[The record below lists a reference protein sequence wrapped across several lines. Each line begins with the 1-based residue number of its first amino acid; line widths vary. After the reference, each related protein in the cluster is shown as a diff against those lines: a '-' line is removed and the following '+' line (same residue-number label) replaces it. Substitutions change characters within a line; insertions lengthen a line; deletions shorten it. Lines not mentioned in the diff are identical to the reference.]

1 MSKEEKYTR
10 ENPGSFEDK
19 IDTAMAD
26 LEMEPEE
33 EFYGADFYAEEDE
46 EQEDYPE
53 EYPEE
58 EEYDSDDDLSDKFSR
73 DIMTDATKELQVE
86 LIQPHSRNRRKR
98 SGTVGNVDLHGANV
112 DVRIEDGE
120 SDPKKPNTQGSKEQ
134 RKKAQETKIR
144 EFRPKESESQEPRS
158 PEGESQESGLG
169 NSRSQESELEGS
181 NSQKS
186 GKKELRNQKLD
197 NPERKK
203 QEDQGYG
210 KQKERNQKSK
220 SPKPQSRSARPN
232 KISYVPISDEEL
244 DEKIV
249 PVTRKKHK
257 GLKITGLVAAI
268 LAVTA
273 GCAYGAVSYYYSDR
287 FFEGTYING
296 INCSN
301 KTAYEVE
308 QEIASSV
315 ENYSIEVT
323 ARNQEPQSISGSQ
336 INYRYMSDGEVLN
349 LLKQQK
355 PYEWVRGFMETRSY
369 TTAENVTFDK
379 SLLQTEVKALSC
391 AQPENQVEP
400 ENAYVALDGSEF
412 TIVPETEGSKLKV
425 KEAYKVLDA
434 AIAGSQ
440 TSIDLNSTPDVYAVA
455 AVTSDDPTL
464 LATKDAYN
472 NYTKA
477 SITYTFGDQ
486 TVTLDGSTLKDW
498 LQFDDKGQLVQDDAS
513 FTQHIKDFVAQL
525 ASEHDTVGTT
535 RSFNTT
541 SGRTVSVY
549 GSAYG
554 WKINQ
559 DSEVAQLTE
568 EIRTGTQITREPVY
582 SMRAN
587 AYGYNDIGS
596 TYIEVDMTNQHM
608 YYYQNGSIIFDS
620 DIVSGDIRYEDRAT
634 PPGIFTLYYKK
645 SPDVLRG
652 EKKPDGTYEYETPV
666 TYWMPFNGGIG
677 FHDATWQDYFG
688 GDRYTYAGSHGC
700 INMPLDAAA
709 TLYSIIDTN
718 VPIVCFY

>member
-1 MSKEEKYTR
+1 MSKDEKRTQR
-10 ENPGSFEDK
+10 GPGGFEDK
-19 IDTAMAD
+19 IDAAMAD
-26 LEMEPEE
+26 LEVDLDD
-33 EFYGADFYAEEDE
+33 EFHGADFFDEEDTQSSEDGDFDSWDDTDEADDQEDSAEEDYE
-46 EQEDYPE
+46 E

-58 EEYDSDDDLSDKFSR
+58 EEYDSEYSDEFEEESEADDDEEESEADDDEEESEEFDEEDDSYDDESDVPQER
-73 DIMTDATKELQVE
+73 ELQVE
-86 LIQPHSRNRRKR
+86 EFSTRSGRKR
-98 SGTVGNVDLHGANV
+98 S
-112 DVRIEDGE
+112 R
-120 SDPKKPNTQGSKEQ
+120 
-134 RKKAQETKIR
+134 R
-144 EFRPKESESQEPRS
+144 EKKEST
-158 PEGESQESGLG
+158 
-169 NSRSQESELEGS
+169 
-181 NSQKS
+181 QKQS
-186 GKKELRNQKLD
+186 AR
-197 NPERKK
+197 PA
-203 QEDQGYG
+203 
-210 KQKERNQKSK
+210 
-220 SPKPQSRSARPN
+220 SRSARPT
-232 KISYVPISDEEL
+232 KIAYVPISEEEL

-249 PVTRKKHK
+249 PIQKKKHK
-257 GLKITGLVAAI
+257 GLKVTGIIAAI

-273 GCAYGAVSYYYSDR
+273 GCAYGAVTYYYADR

-296 INCSN
+296 IDCSN

-308 QEIASSV
+308 QAIASTV
-315 ENYSIEVT
+315 EAYSIEVT
-323 ARNQEPQSISGSQ
+323 SRNQDPQTISGSQ
-336 INYRYMSDGEVLN
+336 IGYQYMSDGEVLN

-369 TTAENVTFDK
+369 NTQENVTFDK
-379 SLLQTEVKALSC
+379 TLLQNEVKALNC

-400 ENAYVALDGSEF
+400 ENAYVAMNGDEF

-425 KEAYKVLDA
+425 KEAYKALDA
-434 AIAGSQ
+434 AISGSQ
-440 TSIDLNSTPDVYAVA
+440 TSIDLGSTPDVYAVA
-455 AVTSDDPTL
+455 AVTSEDSTL
-464 LATKDAYN
+464 QATRDAYN

-486 TVTLDGSTLKDW
+486 TVTLDGSTLKNW
-498 LQFDDKGQLVQDDAS
+498 LQFDEKGQLVQDDAS
-513 FTQHIKDFVAQL
+513 FTQHVKDFVAQL
-525 ASEHDTVGTT
+525 ASEHNTVGTT

-554 WKINQ
+554 WKIDQ
-559 DSEVAQLTE
+559 DAEAAQLTE
-568 EIRTGTQITREPVY
+568 EIRTGTQTTREPVY

-596 TYIEVDMTNQHM
+596 TYIEVDLSSQHM
-608 YYYQNGSIIFDS
+608 YYYQGGSIIFDS
-620 DIVSGDIRYEDRAT
+620 DIVSGDIRYDDRAT

-652 EKKPDGTYEYETPV
+652 AKKPDGTYEYETSV

-677 FHDATWQDYFG
+677 FHDATWQAYFG

>member
-1 MSKEEKYTR
+1 MSMKRHTQ
-10 ENPGSFEDK
+10 GSSEDFEDK
-19 IDTAMAD
+19 IDAAMAD
-26 LEMEPEE
+26 LEIDPDDEFHNADFYEEEEPAETSDREEKTDPEFDSWEEGEEDWEYSDEYIQEEE
-33 EFYGADFYAEEDE
+33 EF
-46 EQEDYPE
+46 QE

-58 EEYDSDDDLSDKFSR
+58 EEYDQDDAELASDEEDSWNEEETESEEENSEEEDSE
-73 DIMTDATKELQVE
+73 DAESANGPEESEKELQVE
-86 LIQPHSRNRRKR
+86 IIPPRSNKGRKHRRKD
-98 SGTVGNVDLHGANV
+98 SAGAAAP
-112 DVRIEDGE
+112 DQPEKQT
-120 SDPKKPNTQGSKEQ
+120 SKKS
-134 RKKAQETKIR
+134 A
-144 EFRPKESESQEPRS
+144 RP
-158 PEGESQESGLG
+158 
-169 NSRSQESELEGS
+169 
-181 NSQKS
+181 
-186 GKKELRNQKLD
+186 
-197 NPERKK
+197 
-203 QEDQGYG
+203 
-210 KQKERNQKSK
+210 
-220 SPKPQSRSARPN
+220 SPKPAARSARPT
-232 KISYVPISDEEL
+232 KISYVPITDEEL
-244 DEKIV
+244 DEKIIPV
-249 PVTRKKHK
+249 PRKKHK
-257 GLKITGLVAAI
+257 GLKVTGIVAAI

-273 GCAYGAVSYYYSDR
+273 GCAYGAVSYYYADR

-301 KTAYEVE
+301 KTAYETE
-308 QEIASSV
+308 QLIASNV
-315 ENYSIEVT
+315 EDYSIEIT
-323 ARNQEPQSISGSQ
+323 ARNQEPQAISGNQ
-336 INYRYMSDGEVLN
+336 INYRYVSDGEVLD

-355 PYEWVRGFMETRSY
+355 PYEWVKGFMETRSY
-369 TTAENVTFDK
+369 TTQENVTFDK
-379 SLLQTEVKALSC
+379 SLLQSEVKELKC
-391 AQPENQVEP
+391 AQAENQVEP
-400 ENAYVALDGSEF
+400 ENAYVALEGSEF

-425 KEAYKVLDA
+425 KEAYKALDT
-434 AIAGSQ
+434 AISGSQ
-440 TSIDLNSTPDVYAVA
+440 TSIDLGNTPDVYAVA

-464 LATKDAYN
+464 QATRDAYN

-477 SITYTFGDQ
+477 SITYTFGEQ
-486 TVTLDGSTLKDW
+486 TVTLDGSTLKEW

-554 WKINQ
+554 WKIDQ
-559 DSEVAQLTE
+559 DAEAAQLTE
-568 EIRTGTQITREPVY
+568 EIRTGTQTTREPVY

-587 AYGYNDIGS
+587 SYGYNDIGS
-596 TYIEVDMTNQHM
+596 TYIEVDLSSQHM

-620 DIVSGDIRYEDRAT
+620 DIVSGDIRYDDRAT

-652 EKKPDGTYEYETPV
+652 EKKPDGTYEYETQV

-677 FHDATWQDYFG
+677 FHDATWQAYFG

>member
-1 MSKEEKYTR
+1 MSKDNKHTQGS
-10 ENPGSFEDK
+10 PGDFEDK
-19 IDTAMAD
+19 IDSAMAGLEAD
-26 LEMEPEE
+26 LDE
-33 EFYGADFYAEEDE
+33 EFHGADFYDEDDQESDFDSWEGEDDSDAEELA
-46 EQEDYPE
+46 EQDSEE

-58 EEYDSDDDLSDKFSR
+58 EEYDQDDAELSSEEEDFWDEEETESEEENSEEE
-73 DIMTDATKELQVE
+73 DSESEDSEDAESADEPETSEKELQVE
-86 LIQPHSRNRRKR
+86 IIPPHSNKGRKHRRKD
-98 SGTVGNVDLHGANV
+98 SAGAAAPNQP
-112 DVRIEDGE
+112 EKQT
-120 SDPKKPNTQGSKEQ
+120 SKKS
-134 RKKAQETKIR
+134 A
-144 EFRPKESESQEPRS
+144 RP
-158 PEGESQESGLG
+158 
-169 NSRSQESELEGS
+169 
-181 NSQKS
+181 
-186 GKKELRNQKLD
+186 
-197 NPERKK
+197 
-203 QEDQGYG
+203 
-210 KQKERNQKSK
+210 
-220 SPKPQSRSARPN
+220 SPKPAARSARPT
-232 KISYVPISDEEL
+232 KISYVPITDEEL
-244 DEKIV
+244 DEKIIPV
-249 PVTRKKHK
+249 PRKKHK
-257 GLKITGLVAAI
+257 GLKVTGIVAAI

-273 GCAYGAVSYYYSDR
+273 GCAYGAVSYYYADR

-301 KTAYEVE
+301 KTAYETE
-308 QEIASSV
+308 QLIASNV
-315 ENYSIEVT
+315 EDYSIEIT
-323 ARNQEPQSISGSQ
+323 ARNQEPQAISGNQ
-336 INYRYMSDGEVLN
+336 INYRYVSDGEVLD

-355 PYEWVRGFMETRSY
+355 PYEWVKGFMETRSY
-369 TTAENVTFDK
+369 TTQENVTFDK
-379 SLLQTEVKALSC
+379 SLLQSEVKELKC
-391 AQPENQVEP
+391 AQAENQVEP
-400 ENAYVALDGSEF
+400 ENAYVALEGSEF

-425 KEAYKVLDA
+425 KEAYKALDT
-434 AIAGSQ
+434 AISGSQ
-440 TSIDLNSTPDVYAVA
+440 TSIDLGNTPDVYAVA

-464 LATKDAYN
+464 QATRDAYN

-477 SITYTFGDQ
+477 SITYTFGEQ
-486 TVTLDGSTLKDW
+486 TVTLDGSTLKEW

-554 WKINQ
+554 WKIDQ
-559 DSEVAQLTE
+559 DAEAAQLTE
-568 EIRTGTQITREPVY
+568 EIRTGTQTTREPVY

-587 AYGYNDIGS
+587 SYGYNDIGS
-596 TYIEVDMTNQHM
+596 TYIEVDLSSQHM

-620 DIVSGDIRYEDRAT
+620 DIVSGDIRYDDRAT

-652 EKKPDGTYEYETPV
+652 EKKPDGTYEYETQV

-677 FHDATWQDYFG
+677 FHDATWQAYFG

>member
-1 MSKEEKYTR
+1 MSKDEKRTQR
-10 ENPGSFEDK
+10 GPGGFEDK
-19 IDTAMAD
+19 IDAAMAD
-26 LEMEPEE
+26 LEVDLDD
-33 EFYGADFYAEEDE
+33 EFHGADFFDEEDTQSSEDGDFDSWDDTDEADDQEDSAEEDYE
-46 EQEDYPE
+46 E

-58 EEYDSDDDLSDKFSR
+58 EEYDSEYSDEFEEESEADDDEEESEEFDEEDDSYDDESDVPQER
-73 DIMTDATKELQVE
+73 ELQVE
-86 LIQPHSRNRRKR
+86 EFSTRSGRKR
-98 SGTVGNVDLHGANV
+98 S
-112 DVRIEDGE
+112 R
-120 SDPKKPNTQGSKEQ
+120 
-134 RKKAQETKIR
+134 R
-144 EFRPKESESQEPRS
+144 EKKEST
-158 PEGESQESGLG
+158 
-169 NSRSQESELEGS
+169 
-181 NSQKS
+181 QKQS
-186 GKKELRNQKLD
+186 AR
-197 NPERKK
+197 PA
-203 QEDQGYG
+203 
-210 KQKERNQKSK
+210 
-220 SPKPQSRSARPN
+220 SRSARPT
-232 KISYVPISDEEL
+232 KIVYVPISEEEL

-249 PVTRKKHK
+249 PIQKKKHK
-257 GLKITGLVAAI
+257 GLKVTGIIAAI

-273 GCAYGAVSYYYSDR
+273 GCAYGAVTYYYADR

-296 INCSN
+296 IDCSN

-308 QEIASSV
+308 QAIASTV
-315 ENYSIEVT
+315 EAYSIEVT
-323 ARNQEPQSISGSQ
+323 SRNQDPQTISGSQ
-336 INYRYMSDGEVLN
+336 IGYQYMSDGEVLN

-369 TTAENVTFDK
+369 NTQENVTFDK
-379 SLLQTEVKALSC
+379 TLLQNEVKALNC

-400 ENAYVALDGSEF
+400 ENAYVAMNGDEF

-425 KEAYKVLDA
+425 KEAYKALDA
-434 AIAGSQ
+434 AISGSQ
-440 TSIDLNSTPDVYAVA
+440 TSIDLGSTPDVYAVA
-455 AVTSDDPTL
+455 AVTSEDSTL
-464 LATKDAYN
+464 QATRDAYN

-486 TVTLDGSTLKDW
+486 TVTLDGSTLKNW
-498 LQFDDKGQLVQDDAS
+498 LQFDEKGQLVQDDAS
-513 FTQHIKDFVAQL
+513 FTQHVKDFVAQL
-525 ASEHDTVGTT
+525 ASEHNTVGTT

-554 WKINQ
+554 WKIDQ
-559 DSEVAQLTE
+559 DAEAAQLTE
-568 EIRTGTQITREPVY
+568 EIRTGTQTTREPVY

-596 TYIEVDMTNQHM
+596 TYIEVDLSSQHM
-608 YYYQNGSIIFDS
+608 YYYQGGSIIFDS
-620 DIVSGDIRYEDRAT
+620 DIVSGDIRYDDRAT

-652 EKKPDGTYEYETPV
+652 AKKPDGTYEYETSV

-677 FHDATWQDYFG
+677 FHDATWQAYFG

>member
-1 MSKEEKYTR
+1 MSKDEKRTQR
-10 ENPGSFEDK
+10 GPGGFEDK
-19 IDTAMAD
+19 IDAAMAD
-26 LEMEPEE
+26 LEVDLDD
-33 EFYGADFYAEEDE
+33 EFHGADFFDEEDTQSSEDGDFDSWDDTDEADDQEDSAEEDYE
-46 EQEDYPE
+46 E

-58 EEYDSDDDLSDKFSR
+58 EEYDSEYSDEFEEESEEGYDYEDQPDEEDDSYDDESDVPQER
-73 DIMTDATKELQVE
+73 ELQVE
-86 LIQPHSRNRRKR
+86 EFSTRSGQKR
-98 SGTVGNVDLHGANV
+98 S
-112 DVRIEDGE
+112 R
-120 SDPKKPNTQGSKEQ
+120 
-134 RKKAQETKIR
+134 R
-144 EFRPKESESQEPRS
+144 EKKEST
-158 PEGESQESGLG
+158 
-169 NSRSQESELEGS
+169 
-181 NSQKS
+181 QKQS
-186 GKKELRNQKLD
+186 AR
-197 NPERKK
+197 PA
-203 QEDQGYG
+203 
-210 KQKERNQKSK
+210 
-220 SPKPQSRSARPN
+220 SRSARPT
-232 KISYVPISDEEL
+232 KIAYVPISEEEL

-249 PVTRKKHK
+249 PIQKKKHK
-257 GLKITGLVAAI
+257 GLKVTGIIAAI

-273 GCAYGAVSYYYSDR
+273 GCAYGAVTYYYADR

-296 INCSN
+296 IDCSN

-308 QEIASSV
+308 QAIASTV
-315 ENYSIEVT
+315 EAYSIEVT
-323 ARNQEPQSISGSQ
+323 SRNQDPQTISGSQ
-336 INYRYMSDGEVLN
+336 IGYQYMSDGEVLN

-369 TTAENVTFDK
+369 NTQENVTFDK
-379 SLLQTEVKALSC
+379 TLLQNEVKALNC

-400 ENAYVALDGSEF
+400 ENAYVAMNGDEF

-425 KEAYKVLDA
+425 KEAYKALDA
-434 AIAGSQ
+434 AISGSQ
-440 TSIDLNSTPDVYAVA
+440 TSIDLGSTPDVYAVA
-455 AVTSDDPTL
+455 AVTSEDSTL
-464 LATKDAYN
+464 QATRDAYN

-486 TVTLDGSTLKDW
+486 TVTLDGSTLKNW
-498 LQFDDKGQLVQDDAS
+498 LQFDEKGQLVQDDAS
-513 FTQHIKDFVAQL
+513 FTQHVKDFVAQL
-525 ASEHDTVGTT
+525 ASEHNTVGTT

-554 WKINQ
+554 WKIDQ
-559 DSEVAQLTE
+559 DAEAAQLTE
-568 EIRTGTQITREPVY
+568 EIRTGTQTTREPVY

-596 TYIEVDMTNQHM
+596 TYIEVDLSSQHM
-608 YYYQNGSIIFDS
+608 YYYQGGSIIFDS
-620 DIVSGDIRYEDRAT
+620 DIVSGDIRYDDRAT

-652 EKKPDGTYEYETPV
+652 AKKPDGTYEYETSV

-677 FHDATWQDYFG
+677 FHDATWQAYFG

>member
-1 MSKEEKYTR
+1 MSKDEKRTQR
-10 ENPGSFEDK
+10 GPGGFEDK
-19 IDTAMAD
+19 IDAAMAD
-26 LEMEPEE
+26 LEVDLDD
-33 EFYGADFYAEEDE
+33 EFHGADFFDEEDTQSSEDGDFDSWDDTDEADDQEDSAEEDYE
-46 EQEDYPE
+46 E

-58 EEYDSDDDLSDKFSR
+58 EEYDSEYSDEFEEESEADDDEEESEEFDEEDDSYDDESDVPQER
-73 DIMTDATKELQVE
+73 ELQVE
-86 LIQPHSRNRRKR
+86 EFSTRSGRKR
-98 SGTVGNVDLHGANV
+98 S
-112 DVRIEDGE
+112 R
-120 SDPKKPNTQGSKEQ
+120 
-134 RKKAQETKIR
+134 R
-144 EFRPKESESQEPRS
+144 EKKEST
-158 PEGESQESGLG
+158 
-169 NSRSQESELEGS
+169 
-181 NSQKS
+181 QKQS
-186 GKKELRNQKLD
+186 AR
-197 NPERKK
+197 PA
-203 QEDQGYG
+203 
-210 KQKERNQKSK
+210 
-220 SPKPQSRSARPN
+220 SRSARPT
-232 KISYVPISDEEL
+232 KIAYVPISEEEL

-249 PVTRKKHK
+249 PIQKKKHK
-257 GLKITGLVAAI
+257 GLKVTGIIAAI

-273 GCAYGAVSYYYSDR
+273 GCAYGAVTYYYADR

-296 INCSN
+296 IDCSN

-308 QEIASSV
+308 QAIANTV
-315 ENYSIEVT
+315 EAYSIEVT
-323 ARNQEPQSISGSQ
+323 SRNQDPQTISGSQ
-336 INYRYMSDGEVLN
+336 IGYQYMSDGEVLN

-369 TTAENVTFDK
+369 NTQENVTFDK
-379 SLLQTEVKALSC
+379 TLLQNEVKALNC

-400 ENAYVALDGSEF
+400 ENAYVAMNGDEF

-425 KEAYKVLDA
+425 KEAYKALDA
-434 AIAGSQ
+434 AISGSQ
-440 TSIDLNSTPDVYAVA
+440 TSIDLGSTPDVYAVA
-455 AVTSDDPTL
+455 AVTSEDSTL
-464 LATKDAYN
+464 QATRDAYN

-486 TVTLDGSTLKDW
+486 TVTLDGSTLKNW
-498 LQFDDKGQLVQDDAS
+498 LQFDEKGQLVQDDAS
-513 FTQHIKDFVAQL
+513 FTQHVKDFVAQL
-525 ASEHDTVGTT
+525 ASEHNTVGTT

-554 WKINQ
+554 WKIDQ
-559 DSEVAQLTE
+559 DAEAAQLTE
-568 EIRTGTQITREPVY
+568 EIRTGTQTTREPVY

-596 TYIEVDMTNQHM
+596 TYIEVDLSSQHM
-608 YYYQNGSIIFDS
+608 YYYQGGSIIFDS
-620 DIVSGDIRYEDRAT
+620 DIVSGDIRYDDRAT

-652 EKKPDGTYEYETPV
+652 AKKPDGTYEYETSV

-677 FHDATWQDYFG
+677 FHDATWQAYFG

>member
-1 MSKEEKYTR
+1 MSKDEKRTQR
-10 ENPGSFEDK
+10 GPGGFEDK
-19 IDTAMAD
+19 IDAAMAD
-26 LEMEPEE
+26 LEVDLDD
-33 EFYGADFYAEEDE
+33 EFHGADFFDEEDTQSSEDGDFDSWDDTDEADDQEDSAEEDYE
-46 EQEDYPE
+46 E

-58 EEYDSDDDLSDKFSR
+58 EEYDSEYSDEFEEESEADDDEEESEEFDEEDDSYDDESDVPQER
-73 DIMTDATKELQVE
+73 ELQVE
-86 LIQPHSRNRRKR
+86 EFSTRSGRKR
-98 SGTVGNVDLHGANV
+98 S
-112 DVRIEDGE
+112 R
-120 SDPKKPNTQGSKEQ
+120 
-134 RKKAQETKIR
+134 R
-144 EFRPKESESQEPRS
+144 EKKEST
-158 PEGESQESGLG
+158 
-169 NSRSQESELEGS
+169 
-181 NSQKS
+181 QK
-186 GKKELRNQKLD
+186 
-197 NPERKK
+197 
-203 QEDQGYG
+203 
-210 KQKERNQKSK
+210 
-220 SPKPQSRSARPN
+220 QSARPAYRSARPT
-232 KISYVPISDEEL
+232 KIAYVPISEEEL

-249 PVTRKKHK
+249 PIQKKKHK
-257 GLKITGLVAAI
+257 GLKVTGIIAAI

-273 GCAYGAVSYYYSDR
+273 GCAYGAVTYYYADR

-296 INCSN
+296 IDCSN

-308 QEIASSV
+308 QAIASTV
-315 ENYSIEVT
+315 EAYSIEVT
-323 ARNQEPQSISGSQ
+323 SRNQDPQTISGSQ
-336 INYRYMSDGEVLN
+336 IGYQYMSDGEVLN

-369 TTAENVTFDK
+369 NTQENVTFDK
-379 SLLQTEVKALSC
+379 TLLQNEVKALNC

-400 ENAYVALDGSEF
+400 ENAYVAMNGDEF

-425 KEAYKVLDA
+425 KEAYKALDA
-434 AIAGSQ
+434 AISGSQ
-440 TSIDLNSTPDVYAVA
+440 TSIDLGSTPDVYAVA
-455 AVTSDDPTL
+455 AVTSEDSTL
-464 LATKDAYN
+464 QATRDAYN

-486 TVTLDGSTLKDW
+486 TVTLDGSTLKNW
-498 LQFDDKGQLVQDDAS
+498 LQFDEKGQLVQDDAS
-513 FTQHIKDFVAQL
+513 FTQHVKDFVAQL
-525 ASEHDTVGTT
+525 ASEHNTVGTT

-554 WKINQ
+554 WKIDQ
-559 DSEVAQLTE
+559 DAEAAQLTE
-568 EIRTGTQITREPVY
+568 EIRTGTQTTREPVY

-596 TYIEVDMTNQHM
+596 TYIEVDLSSQHM
-608 YYYQNGSIIFDS
+608 YYYQGGSIIFDS
-620 DIVSGDIRYEDRAT
+620 DIVSGDIRYDDRAT

-652 EKKPDGTYEYETPV
+652 AKKPDGTYEYETSV

-677 FHDATWQDYFG
+677 FHDATWQAYFG

>member
-1 MSKEEKYTR
+1 MSKDNKHTQGS
-10 ENPGSFEDK
+10 PGDFEDK
-19 IDTAMAD
+19 IDSAMAGLEAD
-26 LEMEPEE
+26 LDE
-33 EFYGADFYAEEDE
+33 EFHGADFYDEDDQESDFDSWEGEDDSDAEELA
-46 EQEDYPE
+46 EQDSEE

-58 EEYDSDDDLSDKFSR
+58 EDSESEDSE
-73 DIMTDATKELQVE
+73 DAESADEPETSEKELQVE
-86 LIQPHSRNRRKR
+86 IIPPYSNKGRKHRRKD
-98 SGTVGNVDLHGANV
+98 SAGAAAPNQP
-112 DVRIEDGE
+112 EKQT
-120 SDPKKPNTQGSKEQ
+120 SKKS
-134 RKKAQETKIR
+134 A
-144 EFRPKESESQEPRS
+144 RP
-158 PEGESQESGLG
+158 
-169 NSRSQESELEGS
+169 
-181 NSQKS
+181 
-186 GKKELRNQKLD
+186 
-197 NPERKK
+197 
-203 QEDQGYG
+203 
-210 KQKERNQKSK
+210 
-220 SPKPQSRSARPN
+220 SPKPAARSARPT
-232 KISYVPISDEEL
+232 KISYVPITDEEL
-244 DEKIV
+244 DEKIIPV
-249 PVTRKKHK
+249 PRKKHK
-257 GLKITGLVAAI
+257 GLKVTGIVAAI

-273 GCAYGAVSYYYSDR
+273 GCAYGAVSYYYTDR

-301 KTAYEVE
+301 KTAYETE
-308 QEIASSV
+308 QLIASNV
-315 ENYSIEVT
+315 EDYSIEIT
-323 ARNQEPQSISGSQ
+323 ARNQEPQAISGNQ
-336 INYRYMSDGEVLN
+336 INYRYVSDGEVLD

-355 PYEWVRGFMETRSY
+355 PYEWVKGFMETRSY
-369 TTAENVTFDK
+369 TTQENVTFDK
-379 SLLQTEVKALSC
+379 SLLQSEVKELKC
-391 AQPENQVEP
+391 AQAENQVEP
-400 ENAYVALDGSEF
+400 ENAYVALEGSEF

-425 KEAYKVLDA
+425 KEAYKALDT
-434 AIAGSQ
+434 AISGSQ
-440 TSIDLNSTPDVYAVA
+440 TSIDLGNTPDVYAVA

-464 LATKDAYN
+464 QATRDAYN

-477 SITYTFGDQ
+477 SITYTFGEQ
-486 TVTLDGSTLKDW
+486 TVTLDGSTLKEW

-554 WKINQ
+554 WKIDQ
-559 DSEVAQLTE
+559 DAEAAQLTE
-568 EIRTGTQITREPVY
+568 EIRTGTQTTREPVY

-587 AYGYNDIGS
+587 SYGYNDIGS
-596 TYIEVDMTNQHM
+596 TYIEVDLSSQHM

-620 DIVSGDIRYEDRAT
+620 DIVSGDIRYDDRAT

-652 EKKPDGTYEYETPV
+652 EKKPDGTYEYETQV

-677 FHDATWQDYFG
+677 FHDATWQAYFG

>member
-1 MSKEEKYTR
+1 MSKDEKRTQR
-10 ENPGSFEDK
+10 GPGGFEDK
-19 IDTAMAD
+19 IDAAMAD
-26 LEMEPEE
+26 LEVDLDD
-33 EFYGADFYAEEDE
+33 EFHGADFFDEEDTQSSEDGAFDSWDDTDEADDQEDSAEEDYE
-46 EQEDYPE
+46 E

-58 EEYDSDDDLSDKFSR
+58 EEYDSEYSDEFEEESEADDDEEESEEFDEEDDSYDDESDVPQER
-73 DIMTDATKELQVE
+73 ELQVE
-86 LIQPHSRNRRKR
+86 EFSTRSGRKR
-98 SGTVGNVDLHGANV
+98 S
-112 DVRIEDGE
+112 R
-120 SDPKKPNTQGSKEQ
+120 
-134 RKKAQETKIR
+134 R
-144 EFRPKESESQEPRS
+144 EKKEST
-158 PEGESQESGLG
+158 
-169 NSRSQESELEGS
+169 
-181 NSQKS
+181 QKQS
-186 GKKELRNQKLD
+186 AR
-197 NPERKK
+197 PA
-203 QEDQGYG
+203 
-210 KQKERNQKSK
+210 
-220 SPKPQSRSARPN
+220 SRSARPT
-232 KISYVPISDEEL
+232 KIAYVPISEEEL

-249 PVTRKKHK
+249 PIQKKKHK
-257 GLKITGLVAAI
+257 GLKVTGIIAAI

-273 GCAYGAVSYYYSDR
+273 GCAYGAVTYYYADR

-296 INCSN
+296 IDCSN

-308 QEIASSV
+308 QAIASTV
-315 ENYSIEVT
+315 EAYSIEVT
-323 ARNQEPQSISGSQ
+323 SRNQDPQTISGSQ
-336 INYRYMSDGEVLN
+336 IGYQYMSDGEVLN

-369 TTAENVTFDK
+369 NTQENVTFDK
-379 SLLQTEVKALSC
+379 TLLQNEVKALNC

-400 ENAYVALDGSEF
+400 ENAYVAMNGDEF

-425 KEAYKVLDA
+425 KEAYKALDA
-434 AIAGSQ
+434 AISGSQ
-440 TSIDLNSTPDVYAVA
+440 TSIDLGSTPDVYAVA
-455 AVTSDDPTL
+455 AVTSEDSTL
-464 LATKDAYN
+464 QATRDAYN

-486 TVTLDGSTLKDW
+486 TVTLDGSTLKNW
-498 LQFDDKGQLVQDDAS
+498 LQFDEKGQLVQDDAS
-513 FTQHIKDFVAQL
+513 FTQHVKDFVAQL
-525 ASEHDTVGTT
+525 ASEHNTVGTT

-554 WKINQ
+554 WKIDQ
-559 DSEVAQLTE
+559 DAEAAQLTE
-568 EIRTGTQITREPVY
+568 EIRTGTQTTREPVY

-596 TYIEVDMTNQHM
+596 TYIEVDLSSQHM
-608 YYYQNGSIIFDS
+608 YYYQGGSIIFDS
-620 DIVSGDIRYEDRAT
+620 DIVSGDIRYDDRAT

-652 EKKPDGTYEYETPV
+652 AKKPDGTYEYETSV

-677 FHDATWQDYFG
+677 FHDATWQAYFG

>member
-1 MSKEEKYTR
+1 MSKDEKRTQR
-10 ENPGSFEDK
+10 GPGGFEDK
-19 IDTAMAD
+19 IDAAMAD
-26 LEMEPEE
+26 LEVDLDD
-33 EFYGADFYAEEDE
+33 EFHGADFFDEEDTQSSEDGDFDSWDDTDEADDQEDSAEEDYE
-46 EQEDYPE
+46 E

-58 EEYDSDDDLSDKFSR
+58 EEYDSEYSDEFEEESEADDDEEESEEFDEEDDSYDDESDVPQER
-73 DIMTDATKELQVE
+73 ELQVE
-86 LIQPHSRNRRKR
+86 EFSTRSGRKR
-98 SGTVGNVDLHGANV
+98 S
-112 DVRIEDGE
+112 R
-120 SDPKKPNTQGSKEQ
+120 
-134 RKKAQETKIR
+134 R
-144 EFRPKESESQEPRS
+144 EKKEST
-158 PEGESQESGLG
+158 
-169 NSRSQESELEGS
+169 
-181 NSQKS
+181 QKQS
-186 GKKELRNQKLD
+186 AR
-197 NPERKK
+197 PA
-203 QEDQGYG
+203 
-210 KQKERNQKSK
+210 
-220 SPKPQSRSARPN
+220 SRSARPT
-232 KISYVPISDEEL
+232 KIAYVPISEEEL

-249 PVTRKKHK
+249 PIQKKKHK
-257 GLKITGLVAAI
+257 GLKVTGIIAAI

-273 GCAYGAVSYYYSDR
+273 GCVYGAVTYYYADR

-296 INCSN
+296 IDCSN

-308 QEIASSV
+308 QAIASTV
-315 ENYSIEVT
+315 EAYSIEVT
-323 ARNQEPQSISGSQ
+323 SRNQDPQTISGSQ
-336 INYRYMSDGEVLN
+336 IGYQYMSDGEVLN

-369 TTAENVTFDK
+369 NTQENVTFDK
-379 SLLQTEVKALSC
+379 TLLQNEVKALNC

-400 ENAYVALDGSEF
+400 ENAYVAMNGDEF

-425 KEAYKVLDA
+425 KEAYKALDA
-434 AIAGSQ
+434 AISGSQ
-440 TSIDLNSTPDVYAVA
+440 TSIDLGSTPDVYAVA
-455 AVTSDDPTL
+455 AVTSEDSTL
-464 LATKDAYN
+464 QATRDAYN

-486 TVTLDGSTLKDW
+486 TVTLDGSTLKNW
-498 LQFDDKGQLVQDDAS
+498 LQFDEKGQLVQDDAS
-513 FTQHIKDFVAQL
+513 FTQHVKDFVAQL
-525 ASEHDTVGTT
+525 ASEHNTVGTT

-554 WKINQ
+554 WKIDQ
-559 DSEVAQLTE
+559 DAEAAQLTE
-568 EIRTGTQITREPVY
+568 EIRTGTQTTREPVY

-596 TYIEVDMTNQHM
+596 TYIEVDLSSQHM
-608 YYYQNGSIIFDS
+608 YYYQGGSIIFDS
-620 DIVSGDIRYEDRAT
+620 DIVSGDIRYDDRAT

-652 EKKPDGTYEYETPV
+652 AKKPDGTYEYETSV

-677 FHDATWQDYFG
+677 FHDATWQAYFG

>member
-1 MSKEEKYTR
+1 MSKDEKRTQR
-10 ENPGSFEDK
+10 GPGGFEDK
-19 IDTAMAD
+19 IDAAMAD
-26 LEMEPEE
+26 LEVDLDD
-33 EFYGADFYAEEDE
+33 EFHGADFFDEEDTQSSEDGDFDSWDDTDEADDQEDSAEEDYE
-46 EQEDYPE
+46 E

-58 EEYDSDDDLSDKFSR
+58 EEYDSEYSDEFEEESEADDDEEESEEFDEEDDSYDDESDVPQER
-73 DIMTDATKELQVE
+73 ELQVE
-86 LIQPHSRNRRKR
+86 EFSTRSGRKR
-98 SGTVGNVDLHGANV
+98 S
-112 DVRIEDGE
+112 R
-120 SDPKKPNTQGSKEQ
+120 
-134 RKKAQETKIR
+134 R
-144 EFRPKESESQEPRS
+144 EKKEST
-158 PEGESQESGLG
+158 
-169 NSRSQESELEGS
+169 
-181 NSQKS
+181 QKQS
-186 GKKELRNQKLD
+186 AR
-197 NPERKK
+197 PA
-203 QEDQGYG
+203 
-210 KQKERNQKSK
+210 
-220 SPKPQSRSARPN
+220 SRSARPT
-232 KISYVPISDEEL
+232 KIAYVPISEEEL

-249 PVTRKKHK
+249 PIQKKKHK
-257 GLKITGLVAAI
+257 GLKVTGIIAAI

-273 GCAYGAVSYYYSDR
+273 GCAYGAVTYYYADR

-296 INCSN
+296 IDCSN

-308 QEIASSV
+308 QEIASTV
-315 ENYSIEVT
+315 EAYSIEVT
-323 ARNQEPQSISGSQ
+323 SRNQDPQTISGSQ
-336 INYRYMSDGEVLN
+336 IGYQYMSDGEVLN

-369 TTAENVTFDK
+369 NTQENVTFDK
-379 SLLQTEVKALSC
+379 TLLQNEVKALNC

-400 ENAYVALDGSEF
+400 ENAYVAMNGDEF

-425 KEAYKVLDA
+425 KEAYKALDA
-434 AIAGSQ
+434 AISGSQ
-440 TSIDLNSTPDVYAVA
+440 TSIDLGSTPDVYAVA
-455 AVTSDDPTL
+455 AVTSEDSTL
-464 LATKDAYN
+464 QATRDAYN

-486 TVTLDGSTLKDW
+486 TVTLDGSTLKNW
-498 LQFDDKGQLVQDDAS
+498 LQFDEKGQLVQDDAS
-513 FTQHIKDFVAQL
+513 FTQHVKDFVAQL
-525 ASEHDTVGTT
+525 ASEHNTVGTT

-554 WKINQ
+554 WKIDQ
-559 DSEVAQLTE
+559 DAEAAQLTE
-568 EIRTGTQITREPVY
+568 EIRTGTQTTREPVY

-596 TYIEVDMTNQHM
+596 TYIEVDLSSQHM
-608 YYYQNGSIIFDS
+608 YYYQGGSIIFDS
-620 DIVSGDIRYEDRAT
+620 DIVSGDIRYDDRAT

-652 EKKPDGTYEYETPV
+652 AKKPDGTYEYETSV

-677 FHDATWQDYFG
+677 FHDATWQAYFG

>member
-1 MSKEEKYTR
+1 MSKDEKRTQR
-10 ENPGSFEDK
+10 GPGGFEDK
-19 IDTAMAD
+19 IDAAMAD
-26 LEMEPEE
+26 LEVDLDD
-33 EFYGADFYAEEDE
+33 EFHGADFFDEEDTQSSEDGDFDSWDDTDEADDQEDSAEEDCE
-46 EQEDYPE
+46 E

-58 EEYDSDDDLSDKFSR
+58 EEYDSEYSDEFEEESEEFDEEDDSYDDE
-73 DIMTDATKELQVE
+73 TDVPQERELQVE
-86 LIQPHSRNRRKR
+86 EFSTRSGRKR
-98 SGTVGNVDLHGANV
+98 S
-112 DVRIEDGE
+112 R
-120 SDPKKPNTQGSKEQ
+120 
-134 RKKAQETKIR
+134 R
-144 EFRPKESESQEPRS
+144 EKKEST
-158 PEGESQESGLG
+158 
-169 NSRSQESELEGS
+169 
-181 NSQKS
+181 QKQS
-186 GKKELRNQKLD
+186 AR
-197 NPERKK
+197 PA
-203 QEDQGYG
+203 
-210 KQKERNQKSK
+210 
-220 SPKPQSRSARPN
+220 SRSARPT
-232 KISYVPISDEEL
+232 KIAYVPISEEEL

-249 PVTRKKHK
+249 PIQKKKHK
-257 GLKITGLVAAI
+257 GLKVTGIIAAI

-273 GCAYGAVSYYYSDR
+273 GCAYGAVTYYYADR

-296 INCSN
+296 IDCSN

-308 QEIASSV
+308 QAIASTV
-315 ENYSIEVT
+315 EAYSIEVT
-323 ARNQEPQSISGSQ
+323 SRNQDPQTISGSQ
-336 INYRYMSDGEVLN
+336 IGYQYMSDGEVLN

-369 TTAENVTFDK
+369 NTQENVTFDK
-379 SLLQTEVKALSC
+379 TLLQNEVKALNC

-400 ENAYVALDGSEF
+400 ENAYVAMNGDEF

-425 KEAYKVLDA
+425 KEAYKALDA
-434 AIAGSQ
+434 AISGSQ
-440 TSIDLNSTPDVYAVA
+440 TSIDLGSTPDVYAVA
-455 AVTSDDPTL
+455 AVTSEDSTL
-464 LATKDAYN
+464 QATRDAYN

-486 TVTLDGSTLKDW
+486 TVTLDGSTLKNW
-498 LQFDDKGQLVQDDAS
+498 LQFDEKGQLVQDDAS
-513 FTQHIKDFVAQL
+513 FTQHVKDFVAQL
-525 ASEHDTVGTT
+525 ASEHNTVGTT

-554 WKINQ
+554 WKIDQ
-559 DSEVAQLTE
+559 DAEAAQLTE
-568 EIRTGTQITREPVY
+568 EIRTGTQTTREPVY

-596 TYIEVDMTNQHM
+596 TYIEVDLSSQHM
-608 YYYQNGSIIFDS
+608 YYYQGGSIIFDS
-620 DIVSGDIRYEDRAT
+620 DIVSGDIRYDDRAT

-652 EKKPDGTYEYETPV
+652 AKKPDGTYEYETSV

-677 FHDATWQDYFG
+677 FHDATWQAYFG

>member
-1 MSKEEKYTR
+1 MSKDNKR
-10 ENPGSFEDK
+10 AQGSPGDFEDK
-19 IDTAMAD
+19 INAAMAG
-26 LEMEPEE
+26 LEMDPEE
-33 EFYGADFYAEEDE
+33 EFHGADFYDEEDVNSEDVFGSWE
-46 EQEDYPE
+46 EEETDPEEMAVDTFEE

-58 EEYDSDDDLSDKFSR
+58 EEYDIEGSETASEDEEDNSDDESEEEVSEDEEDR
-73 DIMTDATKELQVE
+73 DAPARELQVE
-86 LIQPHSRNRRKR
+86 LIPPHSQKRRIRGRKTEAR
-98 SGTVGNVDLHGANV
+98 ETAAKQS
-112 DVRIEDGE
+112 EKQF
-120 SDPKKPNTQGSKEQ
+120 SKKSAKPSSK
-134 RKKAQETKIR
+134 
-144 EFRPKESESQEPRS
+144 P
-158 PEGESQESGLG
+158 
-169 NSRSQESELEGS
+169 
-181 NSQKS
+181 
-186 GKKELRNQKLD
+186 
-197 NPERKK
+197 
-203 QEDQGYG
+203 
-210 KQKERNQKSK
+210 
-220 SPKPQSRSARPN
+220 SPKPASRSARPAQ
-232 KISYVPISDEEL
+232 ISYVPISDEEL
-244 DEKIV
+244 DEKII
-249 PVTRKKHK
+249 PIPRKKHK
-257 GLKITGLVAAI
+257 GLKITGIVAAI
-268 LAVTA
+268 IAVTA

-287 FFEGTYING
+287 FFEGTFING

-301 KTAYEVE
+301 KTAYEAE
-308 QEIASSV
+308 QLIASKV
-315 ENYSIEVT
+315 EDYTIEVT
-323 ARNQEPQSISGSQ
+323 ARNQETQTISGNQ

-369 TTAENVTFDK
+369 TTQENVTFDK
-379 SLLQTEVKALSC
+379 SLLQSQVKELKC
-391 AQPENQVEP
+391 AQAENQVEP
-400 ENAYVALDGSEF
+400 ENAYVALEGSEF

-425 KEAYKVLDA
+425 KEAYKALDT
-434 AIAGSQ
+434 AISGSQ
-440 TSIDLNSTPDVYAVA
+440 RTIDLGSTPDVYAVA

-464 LATKDAYN
+464 QATKDAYN

-477 SITYTFGDQ
+477 SITYTFGEQ

-513 FTQHIKDFVAQL
+513 FTQHIKDYVAQL

-554 WKINQ
+554 WKIDQ
-559 DSEVAQLTE
+559 DAEVAQLTE
-568 EIRTGTQITREPVY
+568 EIRTGTQTTREPVY

-596 TYIEVDMTNQHM
+596 TYIEVDLSSQHM

-620 DIVSGDIRYEDRAT
+620 DIVSGDIRYDDRAT

-652 EKKPDGTYEYETPV
+652 QKKPDGTYEYETPV

-677 FHDATWQDYFG
+677 FHDATWQAYFG

-709 TLYSIIDTN
+709 TLYSIIDSN

>member
-1 MSKEEKYTR
+1 MSKDEKRTQR
-10 ENPGSFEDK
+10 GPGGFEDK
-19 IDTAMAD
+19 IDAAMAD
-26 LEMEPEE
+26 LEVDLDD
-33 EFYGADFYAEEDE
+33 EFHGADFFDEEDTQSSEDGDFDSWDDTDEADDQEDSAEEDYE
-46 EQEDYPE
+46 E

-58 EEYDSDDDLSDKFSR
+58 EEYDSEYSDEFEEESEADDDEEESEEFDEEDDSYDDESDVPQER
-73 DIMTDATKELQVE
+73 ELQVE
-86 LIQPHSRNRRKR
+86 EFSTRSGRKR
-98 SGTVGNVDLHGANV
+98 S
-112 DVRIEDGE
+112 R
-120 SDPKKPNTQGSKEQ
+120 
-134 RKKAQETKIR
+134 R
-144 EFRPKESESQEPRS
+144 EKKEST
-158 PEGESQESGLG
+158 
-169 NSRSQESELEGS
+169 
-181 NSQKS
+181 QKQS
-186 GKKELRNQKLD
+186 AR
-197 NPERKK
+197 PA
-203 QEDQGYG
+203 
-210 KQKERNQKSK
+210 
-220 SPKPQSRSARPN
+220 SRSARPT
-232 KISYVPISDEEL
+232 KIAYVPISEEEL

-249 PVTRKKHK
+249 PIQKKKHK
-257 GLKITGLVAAI
+257 GLKVTGIIAAI

-273 GCAYGAVSYYYSDR
+273 GCAYGAVTYYYADR

-296 INCSN
+296 IDCSN

-308 QEIASSV
+308 QAIASTV
-315 ENYSIEVT
+315 EAYSIEVT
-323 ARNQEPQSISGSQ
+323 SRNQDPQTISGSQ
-336 INYRYMSDGEVLN
+336 IGYQYMSDGEVLN

-369 TTAENVTFDK
+369 NTQENVTFDK
-379 SLLQTEVKALSC
+379 TLLQNEVKALNC

-400 ENAYVALDGSEF
+400 ENAYVAMNGDEF

-425 KEAYKVLDA
+425 KEAYKALDA
-434 AIAGSQ
+434 AISGSQ
-440 TSIDLNSTPDVYAVA
+440 TSIDLGSTPDVYAVA
-455 AVTSDDPTL
+455 AVTSEDSTL
-464 LATKDAYN
+464 QATRDAYN

-486 TVTLDGSTLKDW
+486 TVTLDGSTLKNW
-498 LQFDDKGQLVQDDAS
+498 LQFDEKGQLVQDDAS
-513 FTQHIKDFVAQL
+513 FTQHVKDFVAQL
-525 ASEHDTVGTT
+525 ASEHNTVGTT

-554 WKINQ
+554 WKIDQ
-559 DSEVAQLTE
+559 DAEAAQLTE
-568 EIRTGTQITREPVY
+568 EIRTGTQTTREPVY

-596 TYIEVDMTNQHM
+596 TYIEVDLSNQHM
-608 YYYQNGSIIFDS
+608 YYYQGGSIIFDS
-620 DIVSGDIRYEDRAT
+620 DIVSGDIRYDDRAT

-652 EKKPDGTYEYETPV
+652 AKKPDGTYEYETSV

-677 FHDATWQDYFG
+677 FHDATWQAYFG

>member
-1 MSKEEKYTR
+1 MSKDNKR
-10 ENPGSFEDK
+10 AQGSPGDFEDK
-19 IDTAMAD
+19 INAAMAG
-26 LEMEPEE
+26 LEMDPEE
-33 EFYGADFYAEEDE
+33 EFHGADFYDEEDVNSEDVFDSWE
-46 EQEDYPE
+46 EEEKDPEEIAVDTFEE

-58 EEYDSDDDLSDKFSR
+58 EEYDIEGSETASEDEEDNSDDESDEEASEDEEDR
-73 DIMTDATKELQVE
+73 DAPARELQVE
-86 LIQPHSRNRRKR
+86 LIPPHSQKRRIRGRKTEAR
-98 SGTVGNVDLHGANV
+98 ETAAKQS
-112 DVRIEDGE
+112 EKQF
-120 SDPKKPNTQGSKEQ
+120 SKKSAKP
-134 RKKAQETKIR
+134 
-144 EFRPKESESQEPRS
+144 
-158 PEGESQESGLG
+158 
-169 NSRSQESELEGS
+169 
-181 NSQKS
+181 
-186 GKKELRNQKLD
+186 
-197 NPERKK
+197 
-203 QEDQGYG
+203 
-210 KQKERNQKSK
+210 
-220 SPKPQSRSARPN
+220 SPKPASRSARPAQ
-232 KISYVPISDEEL
+232 ISYVPISDEEL
-244 DEKIV
+244 DEKII
-249 PVTRKKHK
+249 PIPRKKHK
-257 GLKITGLVAAI
+257 GLKITGIVAAI
-268 LAVTA
+268 IAVTA

-287 FFEGTYING
+287 FFEGTFING

-301 KTAYEVE
+301 KTAYEAE
-308 QEIASSV
+308 QLIASKV
-315 ENYSIEVT
+315 EDYTIEVT
-323 ARNQEPQSISGSQ
+323 ARNQETQTISGNQ

-369 TTAENVTFDK
+369 TTQENVTFDK
-379 SLLQTEVKALSC
+379 SLLQSQVKELKC
-391 AQPENQVEP
+391 AQAENQVEP
-400 ENAYVALDGSEF
+400 ENAYVALEGSEF

-425 KEAYKVLDA
+425 KEAYKALDT
-434 AIAGSQ
+434 AISGSQ
-440 TSIDLNSTPDVYAVA
+440 RTIDLGSTPDVYAVA

-464 LATKDAYN
+464 QATKDAYN

-477 SITYTFGDQ
+477 SITYTFGEQ

-513 FTQHIKDFVAQL
+513 FTQHIKDYVAQL

-554 WKINQ
+554 WKIDQ
-559 DSEVAQLTE
+559 DAEVAQLTE
-568 EIRTGTQITREPVY
+568 EIRTGTQTTREPVY

-596 TYIEVDMTNQHM
+596 TYIEVDLSSQHM
-608 YYYQNGSIIFDS
+608 YYYQSGSIIFDS
-620 DIVSGDIRYEDRAT
+620 DIVSGDIRYDDRAT

-652 EKKPDGTYEYETPV
+652 QKKPDGTYEYETPV

-677 FHDATWQDYFG
+677 FHDATWQAYFG

-709 TLYSIIDTN
+709 TLYSIIDSN

>member
-1 MSKEEKYTR
+1 MSKDEKRTQR
-10 ENPGSFEDK
+10 GPGGFEDK
-19 IDTAMAD
+19 IDAAMAD
-26 LEMEPEE
+26 LEVDLDD
-33 EFYGADFYAEEDE
+33 EFHGADFFDEEDTQSSEDGDFDSWDDTDEADDQEDSAEEDYE
-46 EQEDYPE
+46 E

-58 EEYDSDDDLSDKFSR
+58 EEYDSEYSDEFEEESEADDDEEESEEFDDEEDSEDDVSEEESEEGYDYEDQPDEEDDSYDESDVPQER
-73 DIMTDATKELQVE
+73 ELQVE
-86 LIQPHSRNRRKR
+86 EFSTRSGRKR
-98 SGTVGNVDLHGANV
+98 S
-112 DVRIEDGE
+112 R
-120 SDPKKPNTQGSKEQ
+120 
-134 RKKAQETKIR
+134 R
-144 EFRPKESESQEPRS
+144 EKKEST
-158 PEGESQESGLG
+158 
-169 NSRSQESELEGS
+169 
-181 NSQKS
+181 QKQS
-186 GKKELRNQKLD
+186 AR
-197 NPERKK
+197 PA
-203 QEDQGYG
+203 
-210 KQKERNQKSK
+210 
-220 SPKPQSRSARPN
+220 SRSARPT
-232 KISYVPISDEEL
+232 KIAYVPISEEEL

-249 PVTRKKHK
+249 PIQKKKHK
-257 GLKITGLVAAI
+257 GLKVTGIIAAI

-273 GCAYGAVSYYYSDR
+273 GCAYGAVTYYYADR

-296 INCSN
+296 IDCSN

-308 QEIASSV
+308 QAIASTV
-315 ENYSIEVT
+315 EAYSIEVT
-323 ARNQEPQSISGSQ
+323 SRNQDPQTISGSQ
-336 INYRYMSDGEVLN
+336 IGYQYMSDGEVLN

-369 TTAENVTFDK
+369 NTQENVTFDK
-379 SLLQTEVKALSC
+379 TLLQNEVKALNC

-400 ENAYVALDGSEF
+400 ENAYVAMNGDEF

-425 KEAYKVLDA
+425 KEAYKALDA
-434 AIAGSQ
+434 AISGSQ
-440 TSIDLNSTPDVYAVA
+440 TSIDLGSTPDVYAVA
-455 AVTSDDPTL
+455 AVTSEDSTL
-464 LATKDAYN
+464 QATRDAYN

-486 TVTLDGSTLKDW
+486 TVTLDGSTLKNW
-498 LQFDDKGQLVQDDAS
+498 LQFDEKGQLVQDDAS
-513 FTQHIKDFVAQL
+513 FTQHVKDFVAQL
-525 ASEHDTVGTT
+525 ASEHNTVGTT

-554 WKINQ
+554 WKIDQ
-559 DSEVAQLTE
+559 DAEAAQLTE
-568 EIRTGTQITREPVY
+568 EIRTGTQTTREPVY

-596 TYIEVDMTNQHM
+596 TYIEVDLSSQHM
-608 YYYQNGSIIFDS
+608 YYYQGGSIIFDS
-620 DIVSGDIRYEDRAT
+620 DIVSGDIRYDDRAT

-652 EKKPDGTYEYETPV
+652 AKKPDGTYEYETSV

-677 FHDATWQDYFG
+677 FHDATWQAYFG

>member
-1 MSKEEKYTR
+1 MSKDEKRTQR
-10 ENPGSFEDK
+10 GPGGFEDK
-19 IDTAMAD
+19 IDAAMAD
-26 LEMEPEE
+26 LEVDLDD
-33 EFYGADFYAEEDE
+33 EFHGADFFDEEDTQSSEDGDFDSWDDTDEADDQEDSAEEDYE
-46 EQEDYPE
+46 E

-58 EEYDSDDDLSDKFSR
+58 EEYDSEYSDEFEEESEEFDDEEDSEDDVSEEESEEGYDYEDQPDEEDDSYDDESDVPQER
-73 DIMTDATKELQVE
+73 ELQVE
-86 LIQPHSRNRRKR
+86 EFSTRSGRKR
-98 SGTVGNVDLHGANV
+98 S
-112 DVRIEDGE
+112 R
-120 SDPKKPNTQGSKEQ
+120 
-134 RKKAQETKIR
+134 R
-144 EFRPKESESQEPRS
+144 EKKEST
-158 PEGESQESGLG
+158 
-169 NSRSQESELEGS
+169 
-181 NSQKS
+181 QKQS
-186 GKKELRNQKLD
+186 AR
-197 NPERKK
+197 PA
-203 QEDQGYG
+203 
-210 KQKERNQKSK
+210 
-220 SPKPQSRSARPN
+220 SRSARPT
-232 KISYVPISDEEL
+232 KIAYVPISEEEL

-249 PVTRKKHK
+249 PIQKKKHK
-257 GLKITGLVAAI
+257 GLKVTGIIAAI

-273 GCAYGAVSYYYSDR
+273 GCAYGAVTYYYADR

-296 INCSN
+296 IDCSN

-308 QEIASSV
+308 QAIASTV
-315 ENYSIEVT
+315 EAYSIEVT
-323 ARNQEPQSISGSQ
+323 SRNQDPQTICGSQ
-336 INYRYMSDGEVLN
+336 IGYQYMSDGEVLN

-369 TTAENVTFDK
+369 NTQENVTFDK
-379 SLLQTEVKALSC
+379 TLLQNEVKALNC

-400 ENAYVALDGSEF
+400 ENAYVAMNGDEF

-425 KEAYKVLDA
+425 KEAYKALDA
-434 AIAGSQ
+434 AISGSQ
-440 TSIDLNSTPDVYAVA
+440 TSIDLGSTPDVYAVA
-455 AVTSDDPTL
+455 AVTSEDSTL
-464 LATKDAYN
+464 QATRDAYN

-486 TVTLDGSTLKDW
+486 TVTLDGSTLKNW
-498 LQFDDKGQLVQDDAS
+498 LQFDEKGQLVQDDAS
-513 FTQHIKDFVAQL
+513 FTQHVKDFVAQL
-525 ASEHDTVGTT
+525 ASEHNTVGTT

-554 WKINQ
+554 WKIDQ
-559 DSEVAQLTE
+559 DAEAAQLTE
-568 EIRTGTQITREPVY
+568 EIRTGTQTTREPVY

-596 TYIEVDMTNQHM
+596 TYIEVDLSSQHM
-608 YYYQNGSIIFDS
+608 YYYQGGSIIFDS
-620 DIVSGDIRYEDRAT
+620 DIVSGDIRYDDRAT

-652 EKKPDGTYEYETPV
+652 EKKPDGTYEYETSV

-677 FHDATWQDYFG
+677 FHDATWQAYFG

>member
-1 MSKEEKYTR
+1 MSKDEKRTQR
-10 ENPGSFEDK
+10 GPGGFEDK
-19 IDTAMAD
+19 IDAAMAD
-26 LEMEPEE
+26 LEVDLDD
-33 EFYGADFYAEEDE
+33 EFHGADFFDEEDTQSSEDGDFDSWDDTDEADDQEDSAEEDYE
-46 EQEDYPE
+46 E

-58 EEYDSDDDLSDKFSR
+58 EEYDSEYSDEFEEESEADDDEEESDEEDDSYDDESDVPQER
-73 DIMTDATKELQVE
+73 ELQVE
-86 LIQPHSRNRRKR
+86 EFSTRSGRKR
-98 SGTVGNVDLHGANV
+98 S
-112 DVRIEDGE
+112 R
-120 SDPKKPNTQGSKEQ
+120 
-134 RKKAQETKIR
+134 R
-144 EFRPKESESQEPRS
+144 EKKEST
-158 PEGESQESGLG
+158 
-169 NSRSQESELEGS
+169 
-181 NSQKS
+181 QKQS
-186 GKKELRNQKLD
+186 AR
-197 NPERKK
+197 PA
-203 QEDQGYG
+203 
-210 KQKERNQKSK
+210 
-220 SPKPQSRSARPN
+220 SRSARPT
-232 KISYVPISDEEL
+232 KIAYVPISEEEL

-249 PVTRKKHK
+249 PIQKKKHK
-257 GLKITGLVAAI
+257 GLKVTGIIAAI

-273 GCAYGAVSYYYSDR
+273 GCAYGAVTYYYADR

-296 INCSN
+296 IDCSN

-308 QEIASSV
+308 QAIASTV
-315 ENYSIEVT
+315 EAYSIEVT
-323 ARNQEPQSISGSQ
+323 SRNQDPQTISGSQ
-336 INYRYMSDGEVLN
+336 IGYQYMSDGEVLN

-369 TTAENVTFDK
+369 NTQENVTFDK
-379 SLLQTEVKALSC
+379 TLLQNEVKALNC

-400 ENAYVALDGSEF
+400 ENAYVAMNGDEF

-425 KEAYKVLDA
+425 KEAYKALDA
-434 AIAGSQ
+434 AISGSQ
-440 TSIDLNSTPDVYAVA
+440 TSIDLGSTPDVYAVA
-455 AVTSDDPTL
+455 AVTSEDSTL
-464 LATKDAYN
+464 QATRDAYN

-486 TVTLDGSTLKDW
+486 TVTLDGSTLKNW
-498 LQFDDKGQLVQDDAS
+498 LQFDEKGQLVQDDAS
-513 FTQHIKDFVAQL
+513 FTQHVKDFVAQL
-525 ASEHDTVGTT
+525 ASEHNTVGTT

-554 WKINQ
+554 WKIDQ
-559 DSEVAQLTE
+559 DAEAAQLTE
-568 EIRTGTQITREPVY
+568 EIRTGTQTTREPVY

-596 TYIEVDMTNQHM
+596 TYIEVDLSSQHM
-608 YYYQNGSIIFDS
+608 YYYQGGSIIFDS
-620 DIVSGDIRYEDRAT
+620 DIVSGDIRYDDRAT

-652 EKKPDGTYEYETPV
+652 EKKPDGTYEYETSV

-677 FHDATWQDYFG
+677 FHDATWQAYFG

>member
-1 MSKEEKYTR
+1 MSKDEKRTQR
-10 ENPGSFEDK
+10 GPGGFEDK
-19 IDTAMAD
+19 IDAAMAD
-26 LEMEPEE
+26 LEVDLDD
-33 EFYGADFYAEEDE
+33 EFHGADFFDEEDTQSSEDGDFDSWDDTDEADDQEDSAEEDYE
-46 EQEDYPE
+46 E

-58 EEYDSDDDLSDKFSR
+58 EEYDSEYSDEFEEESEADDDEEESEEFDEEDDSYDDESDVPQER
-73 DIMTDATKELQVE
+73 ELQVE
-86 LIQPHSRNRRKR
+86 EFSTRSGRKR
-98 SGTVGNVDLHGANV
+98 S
-112 DVRIEDGE
+112 R
-120 SDPKKPNTQGSKEQ
+120 
-134 RKKAQETKIR
+134 R
-144 EFRPKESESQEPRS
+144 EKKEST
-158 PEGESQESGLG
+158 
-169 NSRSQESELEGS
+169 
-181 NSQKS
+181 QKQS
-186 GKKELRNQKLD
+186 AR
-197 NPERKK
+197 PA
-203 QEDQGYG
+203 
-210 KQKERNQKSK
+210 
-220 SPKPQSRSARPN
+220 SRSARPT
-232 KISYVPISDEEL
+232 KIAYVPISEEEL

-249 PVTRKKHK
+249 PIQKKKHK
-257 GLKITGLVAAI
+257 GLKVTGIIAAI

-273 GCAYGAVSYYYSDR
+273 GCAYGALTYYYADR

-296 INCSN
+296 IDCSN

-308 QEIASSV
+308 QAIASTV
-315 ENYSIEVT
+315 EAYSIEVT
-323 ARNQEPQSISGSQ
+323 SRNQDPQTISGSQ
-336 INYRYMSDGEVLN
+336 IGYQYMSDGEVLN

-369 TTAENVTFDK
+369 NTQENVTFDK
-379 SLLQTEVKALSC
+379 TLLQNEVKALNC

-400 ENAYVALDGSEF
+400 ENAYVAMNGDEF

-425 KEAYKVLDA
+425 KEAYKALDA
-434 AIAGSQ
+434 AISGSQ
-440 TSIDLNSTPDVYAVA
+440 TSIDLGSTPDVYAVA
-455 AVTSDDPTL
+455 AVTSEDSTL
-464 LATKDAYN
+464 QATRDAYN

-486 TVTLDGSTLKDW
+486 TVTLDGSTLKNW
-498 LQFDDKGQLVQDDAS
+498 LQFDEKGQLVQDDAS
-513 FTQHIKDFVAQL
+513 FTQHVKDFVAQL
-525 ASEHDTVGTT
+525 ASEHNTVGTT

-554 WKINQ
+554 WKIDQ
-559 DSEVAQLTE
+559 DAEAAQLTE
-568 EIRTGTQITREPVY
+568 EIRTGTQTTREPVY

-596 TYIEVDMTNQHM
+596 TYIEVDLSSQHM
-608 YYYQNGSIIFDS
+608 YYYQGGSIIFDS
-620 DIVSGDIRYEDRAT
+620 DIVSGDIRYDDRAT

-652 EKKPDGTYEYETPV
+652 AKKPDGTYEYETSV

-677 FHDATWQDYFG
+677 FHDATWQAYFG

>member
-1 MSKEEKYTR
+1 MSKDNKHTQGS
-10 ENPGSFEDK
+10 PGDFEDK
-19 IDTAMAD
+19 IDAAMAD
-26 LEMEPEE
+26 LEVDPDE
-33 EFYGADFYAEEDE
+33 EFHDGDFYDEDDADQSAEEDE
-46 EQEDYPE
+46 GFDSWEDEEEDPEFDELTADSSDE

-58 EEYDSDDDLSDKFSR
+58 EEYDQGDYEEEADGDSQEEAESDSEEYQDSGEYQDSEEESEDDEEESASD
-73 DIMTDATKELQVE
+73 KELQVE
-86 LIQPHSRNRRKR
+86 LIPPHSHQNRRAR
-98 SGTVGNVDLHGANV
+98 RAN
-112 DVRIEDGE
+112 
-120 SDPKKPNTQGSKEQ
+120 K
-134 RKKAQETKIR
+134 
-144 EFRPKESESQEPRS
+144 
-158 PEGESQESGLG
+158 
-169 NSRSQESELEGS
+169 
-181 NSQKS
+181 
-186 GKKELRNQKLD
+186 
-197 NPERKK
+197 
-203 QEDQGYG
+203 
-210 KQKERNQKSK
+210 
-220 SPKPQSRSARPN
+220 SARPT
-232 KISYVPISDEEL
+232 KISYVPISEEEL
-244 DEKIV
+244 DEKIT
-249 PVTRKKHK
+249 PIPKKKHK
-257 GLKITGLVAAI
+257 GLKVTGIVAAI

-308 QEIASSV
+308 QLIASSV
-315 ENYSIEVT
+315 EDYSIQVS
-323 ARNQEPQSISGSQ
+323 ARNQEPQTITGSQ
-336 INYRYMSDGEVLN
+336 INYRYMSDGEVLD
-349 LLKQQK
+349 LLKKQK

-369 TTAENVTFDK
+369 TTQENVTFDK
-379 SLLQTEVKALSC
+379 SLLQNEVKALSC
-391 AQPENQVEP
+391 AQAENQVEP

-425 KEAYKVLDA
+425 KEAYKALDA
-434 AIAGSQ
+434 AISGSQ
-440 TSIDLNSTPDVYAVA
+440 TTIDLGSTPDVFAVA

-464 LATKDAYN
+464 QATKDAYN

-486 TVTLDGSTLKDW
+486 TVTLDGNTLKDW

-513 FTQHIKDFVAQL
+513 FTQHIRDYVAQL

-554 WKINQ
+554 WKIDQ
-559 DSEVAQLTE
+559 ESEVAQLTD
-568 EIRTGTQITREPVY
+568 EIRTGTQTTREPIY

-596 TYIEVDMTNQHM
+596 TYIEVDMTDQHM
-608 YYYQNGSIIFDS
+608 YYYQGGSIIFDS
-620 DIVSGDIRYEDRAT
+620 DIVSGDIRYDDRAT

-677 FHDATWQDYFG
+677 FHDATRQDYFG